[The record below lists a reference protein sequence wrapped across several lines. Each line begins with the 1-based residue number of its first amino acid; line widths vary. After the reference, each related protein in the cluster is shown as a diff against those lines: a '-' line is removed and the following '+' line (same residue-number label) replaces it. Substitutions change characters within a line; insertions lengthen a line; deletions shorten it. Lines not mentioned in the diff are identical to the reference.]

1 MPHDYNGKV
10 AVKASELI
18 PRWYSSIAI
27 LSKQLTRDKD
37 KSYGMKRLQ
46 SAGNGRELLIDFDTL
61 DIEIRNALGDPRK
74 VTNWMDK
81 FFSLDTE
88 ASQFYSGYRFE
99 GGGGLG
105 DEHIEEYIINASTL
119 RACKL
124 LKEARERERRSKGGS
139 LRGVPHTIWNEAMQY
154 RAVQRMKFGFEHT
167 LPSNERRFTEAC
179 KRFEVL
185 GYVSVIS
192 GKHNN
197 KNAVKVTADVME
209 LLNNLFA
216 GTRLKPTPIDV
227 TRQYMRFLIKD
238 IEVVSHETGEVIS
251 PDGYPDLSDTTI
263 MGYLAKWDTRIGTHA
278 KRSGNRQ
285 TYMNKFK
292 VYHNLDIPTYS
303 NSIISVD
310 DRNPPFKMA
319 DGKRVWFYCAIDLCS
334 EVWTGWVHGK
344 TKEGIIID
352 FYRQLVR
359 NYAKWGFG
367 LPRELECESS
377 LNSTLRDG
385 ILQDGRMFEKVRIEA
400 NNATGKKI
408 ERYFEEMRYR
418 KEKDEEG
425 WVSRP
430 FARNEANQEGSE
442 VVPTLTYGKIVNIAE
457 RAMNEWNNAE
467 HPRYAGKTRLQVFA
481 ETQNPKQKPICWE
494 MVLPYVGFETKT
506 SCRNGVVA
514 LNNTNF
520 CIATQDGKLASGEYL
535 IKHMKLIEGKK
546 IVVKWLDDDEGK
558 VIKAFA
564 YRDGRIICEL
574 VEQPTYN
581 RSYFERIESENGN
594 ENYALMSAYA
604 NTIASF
610 GNEQKKNVQ
619 SITILKR
626 TAKADEEIE
635 IAEVLP
641 DLDDEQEITYQM
653 PKKAVTLWDRF

>member
-81 FFSLDTE
+81 FFTMDTE
-88 ASQFYSGYRFE
+88 ASQFYSGYRFD

-105 DEHIEEYIINASTL
+105 NEHIEEYTINASTL

-139 LRGVPHTIWNEAMQY
+139 LRGVPHSIWNEAMLY

-179 KRFEVL
+179 KRFDDFGFVAL
-185 GYVSVIS
+185 IS

-216 GTRLKPTPIDV
+216 GTNLKPSPTDV
-227 TRQYMRFLIKD
+227 TRQYMRFLVKD

-263 MGYLAKWDTRIGTHA
+263 MGYLAKWDARIGTHA

-285 TYMNKFK
+285 TYMNQYKAF
-292 VYHNLDIPTYS
+292 HSLDRPKYS
-303 NSIISVD
+303 GSLLSVD
-310 DRNPPFKMA
+310 DRNPPFVMA
-319 DGKRVWFYCAIDLCS
+319 DGKRVWFYCGIDLHS
-334 EVWTGWVHGK
+334 EAWTVWVHGK
-344 TKEGIIID
+344 TKEGIIVD
-352 FYRQLVR
+352 FYRQLIR
-359 NYAKWGFG
+359 NYAKWGIG
-367 LPRELECESS
+367 LPLELECESS

-385 ILQDGRMFEKVRIEA
+385 LLQDGRLFEKVRIEA

-408 ERYFEEMRYR
+408 ERYFRELRYG
-418 KEKDEEG
+418 KEKELEG
-425 WVSRP
+425 WQARP
-430 FARNEANQEGSE
+430 FARNEANQAKDEKKVILSYGQISE
-442 VVPTLTYGKIVNIAE
+442 QTIK
-457 RAMNEWNNAE
+457 AMEEWNNE
-467 HPRYAGKTRLQVFA
+467 PHPITKDKTRWEVFI
-481 ETQNPKQKPICWE
+481 ENQNKKCRPICWE
-494 MVLPYVGFETKT
+494 QVLPYVGYETKS
-506 SCRNGVVA
+506 SCKTGFVA
-514 LNNTNF
+514 LNGESF
-520 CIATQDGKLASGEYL
+520 CIGNEKGSLATGEIL
-535 IKHMKLIEGKK
+535 IQNMKLIEGKT
-546 IVVKWLDDDEGK
+546 VTVKWLDDDEGN

-564 YRDGRIICEL
+564 YRDNRIMCEL
-574 VEQPTYN
+574 VKKPTYN
-581 RSYFERIESENGN
+581 RASFEREEQDE
-594 ENYALMSAYA
+594 ENYALMSAYS
-604 NTIASF
+604 NTITAF
-610 GNEQKKNVQ
+610 GTKQRKNIE

-626 TAKADEEIE
+626 TAQADEEIQV
-635 IAEVLP
+635 AEVLP
-641 DLDDEQEITYQM
+641 NLDDEQEITYKM